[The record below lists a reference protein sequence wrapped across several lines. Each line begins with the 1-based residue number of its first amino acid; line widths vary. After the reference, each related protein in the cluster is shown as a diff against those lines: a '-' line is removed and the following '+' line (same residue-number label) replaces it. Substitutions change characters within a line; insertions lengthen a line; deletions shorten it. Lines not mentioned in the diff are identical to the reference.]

1 MEAVANKIKI
11 LYDKNKRKI
20 FNKNTTPYF
29 LLMPAV
35 IFICV
40 IVIYPMIRT
49 IGYSLTD
56 YKIWKA
62 NEIKFVGFNNYINLF
77 KSDDFILS
85 FVNTFK
91 WVVII
96 LAFQFVIGLFMA
108 LILNESFKFN
118 GIVRGLVLIPWVT
131 PSIMTAL
138 MWVWMYHGNF
148 GVINYLLT
156 ALKITDSNIPFLA
169 QTSTSLYSC
178 AVTAIWQGVPFFAIM
193 LLAGLKSIPVEHYEA
208 AYVDGATGYQSFI
221 HITLPG
227 LKDIILVTTLLRLI
241 WITNSVDLIF
251 LMTGGGPANSSLTLS
266 VYTYVT
272 AQKGFDFGNSSA
284 MAVCLTMLL
293 TVFAL
298 FYVKKINMGKDK

>member
-1 MEAVANKIKI
+1 MEEKMEAIKKRKKIK
-11 LYDKNKRKI
+11 KA
-20 FNKNTTPYF
+20 PYL

-35 IFICV
+35 TFICV

-49 IGYSLTD
+49 VGYSLTD

-62 NEIKFVGFNNYINLF
+62 DSIQFVGINNYARLF
-77 KSDDFILS
+77 KNSDFLLS
-85 FVNTFK
+85 FTNTFK
-91 WVVII
+91 WVAII
-96 LAFQFVIGLFMA
+96 LTFQFVIGLMMA
-108 LILNESFKFN
+108 LILNEKFKLN
-118 GIVRGLVLIPWVT
+118 GFVRGLVLIPWVT

-148 GVINYLLT
+148 GIINYILT
-156 ALKITDSNIPFLA
+156 SLKITNDNIPFLA
-169 QTSTSLYSC
+169 QASTSLYSC

-208 AYVDGATGYQSFI
+208 AYVDGASRLKSFL

-227 LKDIILVTTLLRLI
+227 LKDIIYVTTLLRLI
-241 WITNSVDLIF
+241 WIANSVDLIY

-266 VYTYVT
+266 VYTYLT

-284 MAVCLTMLL
+284 MAVCLTLLL

-298 FYVKKINMGKDK
+298 FYVRKINMGKDQ